1 MYHYYIFHKP
11 AGCITAL
18 RDPTE
23 PTILKYLN
31 TLDMTKL
38 RPVGRL
44 DRDTEGLLIL
54 TDDGAYNQHMTH
66 PDMGT
71 EKEYF
76 FWAMGIF
83 SKEKK
88 KKLETGVQLAG
99 KILSPAR
106 PAKVTFLQ
114 ESRLM
119 EIHGFIKGK
128 KREHIL
134 KNRPDT
140 PVFSGY
146 ITVTEGRK
154 HEVKRL
160 LKSVGCCCI
169 YLKRVRMGNVVL
181 PEDLNAGE
189 VREFIP

>member
-18 RDPTE
+18 RDEKE
-23 PTILKYLN
+23 PTILPYLGA
-31 TLDMTKL
+31 LDMARL

-54 TDDGAYNQHMTH
+54 TDDGAYNQRMTH
-66 PDMGT
+66 PDAGV

-76 FWAMGIF
+76 FWAMGTLTE
-83 SKEKK
+83 EKR
-88 KKLETGVQLAG
+88 KKLECGVPLNGQ
-99 KILSPAR
+99 IPCTAR
-106 PAKVTFLQ
+106 PARLSTVQ
-114 ESRLM
+114 ESNLKSIR
-119 EIHGFIKGK
+119 EAIKGK
-128 KREHIL
+128 KRERIL

-146 ITVTEGRK
+146 ITVTEGKK

-160 LKSVGCCCI
+160 LKSIGCCCV
-169 YLKRVRMGNVVL
+169 YLKRVRMGDVFL
-181 PEDLNAGE
+181 PDNLKPGQ
-189 VREFIP
+189 VREFVP